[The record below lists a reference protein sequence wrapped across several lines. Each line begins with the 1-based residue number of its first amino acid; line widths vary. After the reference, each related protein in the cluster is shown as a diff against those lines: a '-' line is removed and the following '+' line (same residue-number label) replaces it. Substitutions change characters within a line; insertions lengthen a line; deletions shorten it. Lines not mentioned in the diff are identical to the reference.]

1 MTDRSKMS
9 TAIRRAAGFSML
21 LALAVALTACGSSS
35 DTTTTT
41 ARPPVSRETAD
52 HLAKLSSRIADDLDA
67 GDTCSAAHAADDLK
81 AAVEDSDLP
90 GNIRP
95 GVDTVADD
103 LVDQVNCP
111 PPPPPPEPEKKPK
124 KPKDEGNGDEHGNG
138 NGHSNGSGPGNEQHG
153 GHPGPGGDSHHGGFA
168 PPGGANLKGE
178 GG

>member
-1 MTDRSKMS
+1 MADRS
-9 TAIRRAAGFSML
+9 TVRRAVRSAVGLSML
-21 LALAVALTACGSSS
+21 LALAAVALTACGSSS

-95 GVDTVADD
+95 GVDTVAAD

-124 KPKDEGNGDEHGNG
+124 KPKDEGDDHGNGDEHGNG
-138 NGHSNGSGPGNEQHG
+138 NGPGNGPPG
-153 GHPGPGGDSHHGGFA
+153 GHPGHGGDSHHGGFA
-168 PPGGANLKGE
+168 PPGDEKLKGE

>member
-1 MTDRSKMS
+1 
-9 TAIRRAAGFSML
+9 ML
-21 LALAVALTACGSSS
+21 LALLAVALSACGSSS

-81 AAVEDSDLP
+81 AAVERSDLP
-90 GNIRP
+90 DNIRP
-95 GVDTVADD
+95 GVDTVAGD

-124 KPKDEGNGDEHGNG
+124 KHDDQGDEHGRRRARERER
-138 NGHSNGSGPGNEQHG
+138 SRERTARRRPSRPRR
-153 GHPGPGGDSHHGGFA
+153 
-168 PPGGANLKGE
+168 
-178 GG
+178 

>member
-1 MTDRSKMS
+1 MTDRSKKR
-9 TAIRRAAGFSML
+9 TAIRRAAGPSIL
-21 LALAVALTACGSSS
+21 LALVAVALTACGSST

-90 GNIRP
+90 DNIRP
-95 GVDTVADD
+95 GVDTVAAD

-124 KPKDEGNGDEHGNG
+124 KHDDQGDEHGGGDGNG
-138 NGHSNGSGPGNEQHG
+138 NGNGAGNEQHG
-153 GHPGPGGDSHHGGFA
+153 GPPGHSGDSHHGGFA
-168 PPGGANLKGE
+168 PPGDAKLKGE

>member
-1 MTDRSKMS
+1 MIDRSKMRR
-9 TAIRRAAGFSML
+9 AIRSAAGLSML
-21 LALAVALTACGSSS
+21 LALAAALTACGSSS

-41 ARPPVSRETAD
+41 ARPAVSRETAD

-95 GVDTVADD
+95 GVDTVAGD

-124 KPKDEGNGDEHGNG
+124 KNQDEGDDHGGGDEHGNG
-138 NGHSNGSGPGNEQHG
+138 NGPGNGPHG
-153 GHPGPGGDSHHGGFA
+153 GHPGHGGNSDHGGFA
-168 PPGGANLKGE
+168 PPGDANLKGE